1 MQSTLGLIPTSE
13 GSQIIVVDNGRVAL
27 RDSLKEENIPN
38 FDILKNRD
46 SRIGSDEVFGDGVFD
61 FRYGPVTS
69 GFIESGSFH
78 IYTYGERMLAVNI
91 DLSTKHRGIE
101 KSCVGLPVTDAVRK
115 VENIC
120 GNFAF
125 SHSVAYSRAVE
136 SALAIKPSEMTKKL
150 RVIGLE
156 LERLYNH
163 LFVAT
168 RLAGSAAQKVLNA
181 HLLYLFEEALRVNQL
196 LTGSRNLKNFNS
208 IGKAK
213 PLSTESFGPSIESIG
228 IARYQLSRIYEKL
241 GDLYDR
247 SLESENFMDRLHE
260 TATLSSDRAIEIGI
274 TGPSLR
280 ASGVEFDLRKSDPD
294 YPDFKVVKMEQGDAL
309 ARYEVRC
316 LEVMESAKIVA
327 GVLDSLYE
335 LGAANVHPVDAEL
348 EILSLSGASVGVCES
363 PTGVIA
369 TYVEIKKGTIVDL
382 YISTPSLFGFAA
394 MREAMVGQIF
404 TDFPFGMDSY
414 GVSFAD
420 AAR

>member
-1 MQSTLGLIPTSE
+1 MESILGLIEKPE
-13 GSQIIVVDNGRVAL
+13 QNLVIAIVNDRLV
-27 RDSLKEENIPN
+27 LKESSGEEDFSNLE
-38 FDILKNRD
+38 ILRNRN

-69 GFIESGSFH
+69 GFIESGSYH

-101 KSCVGLPVTDAVRK
+101 RSCAGLPVSDVVRK
-115 VENIC
+115 AENIC

-136 SALAIKPSEMTKKL
+136 NALGIKPNEMTKKV
-150 RVIGLE
+150 RIIGLE
-156 LERLYNH
+156 LERIYNH
-163 LFVAT
+163 LFVAA

-196 LTGSRNLKNFNS
+196 LSGSRNLKNFNS
-208 IGKAK
+208 IGKVR
-213 PLSTESFGPSIESIG
+213 PLPNREAIG
-228 IARYQLSRIYEKL
+228 IARYQLLRISNKL
-241 GDLYDR
+241 ADLYER

-260 TATLSSDRAIEIGI
+260 TTTLSADKAVEIGV

-294 YPDFKVVKMEQGDAL
+294 YLELGVYRDTPVVKMEHGDSL

-316 LEVMESAKIVA
+316 LEAMESAKM
-327 GVLDSLYE
+327 
-335 LGAANVHPVDAEL
+335 AANLL
-348 EILSLSGASVGVCES
+348 ESLDESGASAVETEIEIPLSFGVSVGACES
-363 PTGVIA
+363 PTGVIVN
-369 TYVEIKKGTIVDL
+369 YVEIENGTVKEF
-382 YISTPSLFGFAA
+382 YASTPSLFGFAA
-394 MREAMVGQIF
+394 MRETMVGQIF